1 MEATCGTIP
10 DVSFLRRRHRAGLA
24 PDWQDLVERH
34 VTAWRQLDDDERTVL
49 AEHLEVIVTTKRW
62 EAAQGFELTD
72 RVRTV
77 IAAQAALL
85 VLGLDL
91 DHYRDVDSIIVHP
104 TTMRFDLTSE
114 GPVPGTEVCGS
125 VDLLGE
131 ASYRGP
137 VVIAWD
143 AASAAARHPDRG
155 HDVVLHEFAHKLD
168 MLDGTVDGTPPLP
181 DHGLRQRWIEV
192 CTQELRLLER
202 SDGDTLID
210 DYGATDPGEFF
221 AVVTETFFTL
231 PIDLAADKP
240 ELYDLFRTFYRQD
253 PASRVRGARS

>member
-1 MEATCGTIP
+1 MP
-10 DVSFLRRRHRAGLA
+10 FLHRNNRAELA
-24 PDWQDLVERH
+24 ADWQDLVARH
-34 VTAWRQLDDDERTVL
+34 VSAWKLLDDQERAVL
-49 AEHLEVIVTTKRW
+49 ATHLEVLVTTKRW

-85 VLGLDL
+85 VLELDL

-104 TTMRFDLTSE
+104 STMRFDRTSQ

-143 AASAAARHPDRG
+143 SASAAARHPDRG

-168 MLDGTVDGTPPLP
+168 MLDGTVDGTPPLADP
-181 DHGLRQRWIEV
+181 DLRQRWIEI
-192 CTQELRLLER
+192 CTREFDELAG
-202 SDGDTLID
+202 SDGNTLID

-231 PIDLAADKP
+231 PTELEAVKP
-240 ELYDLFRTFYRQD
+240 GLYDLFRAFYRQD
-253 PASRVRGARS
+253 PAARVRRHGRTLR